1 MCRSRRPLSNEYLL
15 AKFGFDTAVNE
26 PCEVCPLSA
35 YRSPRYL
42 NNPEYSKFDDHGVPT
57 HDAAGAE
64 LNKTLYKKLKKDM
77 EIAQKKLS
85 KKK

>member
-1 MCRSRRPLSNEYLL
+1 MSPLSLSE
-15 AKFGFDTAVNE
+15 ASIQPRTSPVKFARS
-26 PCEVCPLSA
+26 PCTDHYYYYY